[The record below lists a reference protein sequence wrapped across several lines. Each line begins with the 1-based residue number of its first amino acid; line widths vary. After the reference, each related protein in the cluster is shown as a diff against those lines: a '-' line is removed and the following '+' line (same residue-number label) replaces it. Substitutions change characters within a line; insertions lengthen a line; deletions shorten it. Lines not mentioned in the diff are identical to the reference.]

1 MHYDPA
7 SDELSLLRSKEEAD
21 DYRYF
26 PEPDLVPVEPDP
38 AHLDALRAALTE
50 LPLARIARLQA
61 TYGLAEATA
70 ETLALDD
77 GLTTYFEDVAARTGD
92 AQGERQL
99 GHGRARRTAERDRR
113 RRRGVARHARAAGRR

>member
-38 AHLDALRAALTE
+38 AHLDELRAALTE
-50 LPLARIARLQA
+50 LPLARIARLG
-61 TYGLAEATA
+61 TPTSCP
-70 ETLALDD
+70 TRRPSRSRS
-77 GLTTYFEDVAARTGD
+77 TTG
-92 AQGERQL
+92 
-99 GHGRARRTAERDRR
+99 
-113 RRRGVARHARAAGRR
+113 